1 MSGHAER
8 GHALL
13 GASKASQW
21 INCPPS
27 ARAQESIPDKRSAF
41 ADEGTVAHELS
52 EIMLRCELGG
62 NDGADVAL
70 YQEFVADA
78 PHYNIEMREYCTT
91 YCDYVIET
99 YHAALDRSPDAVI
112 LLEEQLDF
120 SEWVPEGFG
129 TGDVV
134 IISDGVMDIIDLKYG
149 KGVPVSAEG
158 NAQMRL
164 YALGAWTSFNY
175 LYDIQTINMTIV
187 QPRLDNISTATME
200 IGELLDWADEVVK
213 PAAAMAYE
221 GHGKFKAGEHCR
233 WCKIKGNCR
242 ARADENMQLLAHEF
256 KEPALLSL
264 EEIGPILTIAENLQ
278 AWAKDVQAWAF
289 EQAAHGETIPG
300 WKLVEGR
307 SVRKILADDVA
318 IHRLWSKYGKEKFI
332 KPDELYGITE
342 LEKRI
347 GKKEL
352 NALIGD
358 LIVKPPGKPA
368 LVVETD
374 KRPPINSV
382 AGDFASEDFEDQ

>member
-41 ADEGTVAHELS
+41 ADEGTAAHEYS
-52 EIMLRCELGG
+52 EIMLTCYLSYA
-62 NDGADVAL
+62 DKDVAL
-70 YQEFVADA
+70 LEEFKKESE
-78 PHYNIEMREYCTT
+78 HFNEEMRLACNSYVDT
-91 YCDYVIET
+91 VIET
-99 YHAALDRSPDAVI
+99 YHAALERSPDAVL

-264 EEIGPILTIAENLQ
+264 DEIGPILTIAENLQ

>member
-1 MSGHAER
+1 
-8 GHALL
+8 
-13 GASKASQW
+13 
-21 INCPPS
+21 
-27 ARAQESIPDKRSAF
+27 
-41 ADEGTVAHELS
+41 
-52 EIMLRCELGG
+52 
-62 NDGADVAL
+62 
-70 YQEFVADA
+70 
-78 PHYNIEMREYCTT
+78 
-91 YCDYVIET
+91 
-99 YHAALDRSPDAVI
+99 
-112 LLEEQLDF
+112 
-120 SEWVPEGFG
+120 
-129 TGDVV
+129 
-134 IISDGVMDIIDLKYG
+134 
-149 KGVPVSAEG
+149 
-158 NAQMRL
+158 
-164 YALGAWTSFNY
+164 
-175 LYDIQTINMTIV
+175 
-187 QPRLDNISTATME
+187 
-200 IGELLDWADEVVK
+200 
-213 PAAAMAYE
+213 
-221 GHGKFKAGEHCR
+221 
-233 WCKIKGNCR
+233 
-242 ARADENMQLLAHEF
+242 MQLLAHEF

-264 EEIGPILTIAENLQ
+264 DEIGPILTIAENLQ